1 MLLNLEGLDGAG
13 KTTQAR
19 LLTDCLEARGMS
31 VRVIH
36 FPAYETPTG
45 ERIAA
50 FLRGDLALDA
60 AAVQELFAANRR
72 EKLPD
77 LLRALAEHD
86 LVILDR
92 YYPSAWAYG
101 IARGFGAAWLES
113 LDAGLPVPE
122 IVVVLDVPVETVVRR
137 MAARGPAADR
147 YEKDAAFL
155 NAVREAYL
163 RLAAERGWSVI
174 PNERGPAE
182 IAEDLLALLFAR
194 GLGGGAATDAAA
206 PKIGIAPPAP
216 L

>member
-19 LLTDCLEARGMS
+19 LLTDRLKSRGMS
-31 VRVIH
+31 VHVIH

-50 FLRGDLALDA
+50 FLRGDLALGA

-77 LLRALAEHD
+77 LLRASAEHD

-101 IARGFGAAWLES
+101 IARGFPADWLAS
-113 LDAGLPVPE
+113 LDDGLPVPE
-122 IVVVLDVPVETVVRR
+122 IVAVLDVPVDTVVRR
-137 MAARGPAADR
+137 MTARGAADR

-155 NAVREAYL
+155 NAVRRAYL

-174 PNERGPAE
+174 PNERQPEE
-182 IAEDLLALLFAR
+182 IAGDLLALLSAR
-194 GLGGGAATDAAA
+194 GLAAGGPRRGAAAAFL
-206 PKIGIAPPAP
+206 P
-216 L
+216 

>member
-19 LLTDCLEARGMS
+19 LLTERLEALGLS

-45 ERIAA
+45 ARIAA
-50 FLRGDLALDA
+50 FLRGELHLSA

-77 LLRALAEHD
+77 LERARSEHD

-101 IARGFGAAWLES
+101 VARGFPAAWLAS
-113 LDAGLPVPE
+113 LDAGLPVPD
-122 IVVVLDVPVETVVRR
+122 VVAVLDVPVNTVVRR
-137 MAARGPAADR
+137 MSARGTADR

-174 PNERGPAE
+174 PNERAPEA

-194 GLGGGAATDAAA
+194 GLGGGAAAGAAA
-206 PKIGIAPPAP
+206 SKIGLAPPAP